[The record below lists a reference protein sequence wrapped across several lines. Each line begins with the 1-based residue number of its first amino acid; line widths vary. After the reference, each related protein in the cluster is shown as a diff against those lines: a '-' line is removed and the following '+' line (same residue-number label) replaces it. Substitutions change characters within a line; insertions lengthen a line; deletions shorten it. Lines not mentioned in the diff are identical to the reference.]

1 MRAWKA
7 PVEITPWPEG
17 GFVASVPSLQ
27 GCWVVAGTPEDA
39 LRDVYEVISMS
50 IASRIEHGEP
60 LPPDIEELAATGEDG
75 IRIEVAVAV
84 S

>member
-7 PVEITPWPEG
+7 PLEINPWPEG

-27 GCWVVAGTPEDA
+27 GCWVVAATPQDA
-39 LRDVYEVISMS
+39 LRDVYEVIGMS
-50 IASRIEHGEP
+50 ISSRIKHGEP
-60 LPPDIEELAATGEDG
+60 LPPDIEELEAVGEEG

-84 S
+84 P